1 MTEAPIHTDLGSA
14 ELIEFSLKRGEG
26 HLSNTGAL
34 VATTGARTGRSPA
47 DRFIVDEPS
56 SSNDIEWGTVN
67 RPISADIFSALWG
80 KVSDYLCTKERFV
93 SHSLNCPLVI
103 AETTA
108 LVTGIGNLLP
118 VPAVP
123 PPPPVQPVLTR

>member
-34 VATTGARTGRSPA
+34 VATTGVRSGRSPA

-56 SSNDIEWGTVN
+56 SSNDIQWGTVN
-67 RPISADIFSALWG
+67 RPIKTEIFDALWV

-93 SHSLNCPLVI
+93 SHLHVGQDSAHYIPC
-103 AETTA
+103 
-108 LVTGIGNLLP
+108 LLYTSP
-118 VPAVP
+118 SP
-123 PPPPVQPVLTR
+123 RD